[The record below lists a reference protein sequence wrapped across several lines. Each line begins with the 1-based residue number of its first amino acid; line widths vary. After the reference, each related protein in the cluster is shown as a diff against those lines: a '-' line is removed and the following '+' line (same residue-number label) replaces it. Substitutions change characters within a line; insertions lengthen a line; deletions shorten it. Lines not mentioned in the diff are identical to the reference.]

1 MIHALILLAVCA
13 QDDQA
18 AVDALLKFKAA
29 YKGTSA
35 TARAAAVTQLSLTPH
50 EKTLCRLA
58 PLLTAEVKEVRLA
71 AIKGLGGFKDLK
83 KKATPALLQA
93 LSATAKEPDISAAI
107 LATLGVLKD
116 ETALPSV
123 IDRFRKEHIAVA
135 KAALASAAVIGTGD
149 ALKAFGELSL
159 DIQKWEKA
167 GSGGGYYDD
176 AGVGEAQAQTARVAA
191 LKADLIKAYQILS
204 GEQWTTLQEWEVWT
218 RRHKD
223 DPKFRPREG
232 AKS

>member
-1 MIHALILLAVCA
+1 MFQLVMLLAIGA

-18 AVDALLKFKAA
+18 VVDALLKFKTE
-29 YKGTSA
+29 YRGPSA

-50 EKTLCRLA
+50 EKTFSRLA

-71 AIKGLGGFKDLK
+71 AIKGLSGFKDQK
-83 KKATPALLQA
+83 QKVSAALLQA

-107 LATLGVLKD
+107 LTALGTLKD
-116 ETALPSV
+116 ETALPS
-123 IDRFRKEHIAVA
+123 ILAKFRKEHITVA
-135 KAALASAAVIGTGD
+135 KAALASAAAIGTGD
-149 ALKAFGELSL
+149 ALKAFSELSL

-176 AGVGEAQAQTARVAA
+176 SGVGEAAAQTARVTA
-191 LKADLIKAYQILS
+191 LKAELIKGFQTIS
-204 GEQWTTLQEWEVWT
+204 GEQWTTIQEWEVWV

-223 DPKFRPREG
+223 DPKFR
-232 AKS
+232 AK